1 MKTKCPQCDFENE
14 EGSKFCKNCNAPLS
28 KQDYSEDNPY
38 IKKKGNEDQPFELIS
53 DEEDE
58 IKNRIELVEILKGK
72 LEKAFNDNITTKE
85 KIDVKLQVQAGQSIV
100 VTDQRVMIIKAGM
113 VGGAGFFGANC
124 KSFYFNQITSV
135 DLRMSILGGHIQ
147 LTVAGS
153 IDIKGKDILDMG
165 QAENAATFTADY
177 KERMK
182 YVADLIRERVR
193 SSQSPPHITNSISGT
208 SLVDQINELA
218 KLKQQ
223 GILSEEEFQIAKRKL
238 LS

>member
-182 YVADLIRERVR
+182 YVTDLIRERVR